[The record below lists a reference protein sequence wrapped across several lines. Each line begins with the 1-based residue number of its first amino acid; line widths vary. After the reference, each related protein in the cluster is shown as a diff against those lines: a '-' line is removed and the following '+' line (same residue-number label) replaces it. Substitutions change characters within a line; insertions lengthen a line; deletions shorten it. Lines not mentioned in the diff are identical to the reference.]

1 MADAA
6 NFSTE
11 VMPFAQQLYAHALRM
26 TRNPSDA
33 EDVLQE
39 SFLKAYRAYHTFE
52 AGTNLRAWLYRIVT
66 NTYINKYRKTQRR
79 PDEVE
84 LDEVEDFFLYK
95 KIRDSNTGAS
105 RSAEDEVLEGFVDV
119 EITEAIEALPENFRM
134 PVLLADVEGFSYKE
148 IAEMTGVPIGTV
160 MSRLHRGRK
169 SLQKTLWQVAR
180 DRGLVEGGQD
190 DA

>member
-1 MADAA
+1 MADSA

-11 VMPFAQQLYAHALRM
+11 VMPFAPQLYAHALRM
-26 TRNPSDA
+26 TRNAADA
-33 EDVLQE
+33 EDVIQE

-84 LDEVEDFFLYK
+84 LDEVEDFFLYR
-95 KIRDSNTGAS
+95 KIRDENNGAN
-105 RSAEDEVLEGFVDV
+105 RSAEDEVLEGFVDA

-169 SLQKTLWQVAR
+169 SLQKTLWKVAK
-180 DRGLVEGGQD
+180 DRGLVEGGN